1 LSAQPEIE
9 QRLAHVDGQVAVQLE
24 AAGGGVVDDPAELV
38 LLAQDA
44 PELCDTLVPMAE
56 PLDEAPENRQM
67 MTEYPRRKPN
77 PIVHLIRWLW
87 RLFVIALI
95 VFGIIALYLML
106 DEAWWYEV
114 PILLVFG
121 YFTYVL
127 VRNRRRRVL

>member
-1 LSAQPEIE
+1 LAASSTPSCGSSLSLSEECSKTEPERSAI
-9 QRLAHVDGQVAVQLE
+9 RSF
-24 AAGGGVVDDPAELV
+24 
-38 LLAQDA
+38 LLAA
-44 PELCDTLVPMAE
+44 
-56 PLDEAPENRQM
+56 PLDRSSENRQV